1 VTDFLETKRDEIA
14 ARIKELEPLVR
25 EYRTLEAAAAALA
38 GLPGDPVSGPNG
50 VAKRTRTRAP
60 RGGTTPPR
68 RRGRPRGSGTRALQV
83 IELVK
88 SQPGITV
95 AELATAMGIR
105 QNYLYRVLPRLVQ
118 ERKIAKVGKGWALAE
133 H

>member
-60 RGGTTPPR
+60 
-68 RRGRPRGSGTRALQV
+68 RPRGSGTRALQV